1 MTEVILF
8 VFGLFIGSFLN
19 VVGSRWQSG
28 IGIGG
33 RSFCPV
39 CRAQLHWYE
48 LLPLVSYLIQGGRCR
63 NCKTKISTQYP
74 LVEIWTG
81 LLFATLPL
89 LFIPVFCVYVVIT
102 VYDFKHKIIPDLL
115 VYTSILMAVVYRIGV
130 DSSTLDWLAGPIIF
144 LFFGSIWLLSKGRAM
159 GFGDAKL
166 GLSLGLLLGAVWGF
180 SAVVMSFWIGA
191 ILTLLYMGLSH
202 RSALLRGGKRL
213 TMKSEIPFAPF
224 MILGAWASTILDL
237 NLLNVPF

>member
-1 MTEVILF
+1 
-8 VFGLFIGSFLN
+8 
-19 VVGSRWQSG
+19 
-28 IGIGG
+28 
-33 RSFCPV
+33 
-39 CRAQLHWYE
+39 
-48 LLPLVSYLIQGGRCR
+48 
-63 NCKTKISTQYP
+63 
-74 LVEIWTG
+74 
-81 LLFATLPL
+81 
-89 LFIPVFCVYVVIT
+89 VFCVYVVIT

>member
-1 MTEVILF
+1 MTLFLF
-8 VFGLFIGSFLN
+8 VLGLFIGSFLN

-33 RSFCPV
+33 RSFCPI
-39 CRAQLHWYE
+39 CRRQLRWYE
-48 LLPLVSYLIQGGRCR
+48 LIPLVSYLIQGGRCR
-63 NCKTKISTQYP
+63 SCSAKISIQYP

-89 LFIPVFCVYVVIT
+89 LFIPVLCVYVVIT
-102 VYDFKHKIIPDLL
+102 VYDFKHKIIPDAL

-130 DSSTLDWLAGPIIF
+130 DASTLDWLAGPIIF
-144 LFFGSIWLLSKGRAM
+144 LFFGGIWLLSKGRAM

-224 MILGAWASTILDL
+224 MILGAWASILLNL
-237 NLLNVPF
+237 NLLNVSF